1 MSRCN
6 MEALIK
12 KVGIDKLSKNVE
24 ISFALHR
31 NLQDCRKI
39 NTRYY
44 VDTNENA
51 SVTYNNL
58 KKPQNRFEC
67 NRRGCVNSGT
77 LMLGAANDAVTF
89 KAQYDATD
97 YAAGAVAFYVYPA
110 SKAAADFPITLTF
123 KIGETKALANA
134 DVYTRTITAA
144 EVTDDG
150 YVPIVIDLSKTPSSE
165 VGNGWT
171 PGAVS
176 YIQLSANKAAGYSS
190 IAIYDTIED
199 FEVNDV
205 VKVSCLSSIGGSF
218 DINAV
223 ATTCMNA
230 GYDDSV
236 DSFTYT
242 VEGTS
247 VTPNYWKLN
256 PMIGKGTE
264 TEGFEII
271 TAKKTIVA
279 ASNYGKVT
287 LSDLFQD
294 ECGYVTV
301 QKAEECNITD
311 SFFRQLAVPT
321 LVTLTEDQFQVIKN
335 ADGTTDLFFNNAA
348 VGAEVLVSYPRMV
361 DVEEEILTA
370 ENIGD
375 TRVRMT
381 SPVET
386 SDGVRYQYVFDNVL
400 ITSFPFTINSS
411 NETSFS
417 FTITIQRDDDGVFV
431 RRRRIVD

>member
-1 MSRCN
+1 MARCN

-12 KVGIDKLSKNVE
+12 KVGIDKLSKSVE
-24 ISFALHR
+24 VSFALHR

-44 VDTNENA
+44 AALSEGAT
-51 SVTYNNL
+51 VTYNSL
-58 KKPQNRFEC
+58 RKPQNRFEC
-67 NRRGCVNSGT
+67 NRKGCVNTGT
-77 LMLGAANDAVTF
+77 LMMGAANDAVTF

-97 YAAGAVAFYVYPA
+97 YAAGAVAFYVYPG
-110 SKAAADFPITLTF
+110 SGVTYPITLTF
-123 KIGETKALANA
+123 KIGDTQALTNA
-134 DVYTRTITAA
+134 DSYTRTITAA
-144 EVTDDG
+144 EVTPDG
-150 YVPIVIDLSKTPSSE
+150 YVPIVIDLSKTPTAE

-176 YIQLSANKAAGYSS
+176 YIELSADKVVGYSS

-199 FEVNDV
+199 FEINDV
-205 VKVSCLSSIGGSF
+205 VKVGCLSTVGGSF
-218 DINAV
+218 DVAAV
-223 ATTCMNA
+223 ATTCLNA

-236 DSFTYT
+236 DSFSHTI
-242 VEGTS
+242 EGTS

-264 TEGFEII
+264 SEGFDII
-271 TAKKTIVA
+271 TVKKTVA
-279 ASNYGKVT
+279 ASGEYGKVT

-301 QKAEECNITD
+301 QKTEECNITD
-311 SFFRQLAVPT
+311 SFFKQLSIPT
-321 LVTLTEDQFQVIKN
+321 LVSLTEDQFQIIKN
-335 ADGTTDLFFNNAA
+335 ADGTTDLYFNQ
-348 VGAEVLVSYPRMV
+348 VTIGAEVLVSYPRMV

-381 SPVET
+381 IPVET
-386 SDGVRYQYVFDNVL
+386 SDGVRYLYIFDNVL
-400 ITSFPFTINSS
+400 ITSFPFTINNS
-411 NETSFS
+411 NETTFSFS
-417 FTITIQRDDDGVFV
+417 ITIQRDDDGVFC
-431 RRRRIVD
+431 RRRRVVV